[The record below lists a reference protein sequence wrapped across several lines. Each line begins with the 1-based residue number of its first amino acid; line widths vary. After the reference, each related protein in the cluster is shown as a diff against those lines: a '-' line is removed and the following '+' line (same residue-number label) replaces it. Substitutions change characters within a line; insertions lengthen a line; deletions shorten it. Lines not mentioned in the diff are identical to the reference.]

1 MTPPDPPPPRRRRR
15 WRRLLLLGAAPAL
28 LPLSWLVG
36 DGLVD
41 DAGPVD
47 VAVVL
52 GNKVHPSGV
61 PSQHLRERLERGLAL
76 YREGRVHALLVSG
89 GLGREGHQEADVM
102 ARWLI
107 ERGVPAE
114 CVLRDPHGNT
124 TRDTAVNAAQI
135 MAARGW
141 TKAVVISQYFH
152 LTRAKLALRRA
163 GVEDVQGA
171 RAELNLTWKEPYSL
185 AREVAGLYYYALRTD
200 F

>member
-1 MTPPDPPPPRRRRR
+1 MDTPTPPPPPRRRR

-28 LPLSWLVG
+28 LPLGWLVG

-41 DAGPVD
+41 DSGAAD

-52 GNKVHPSGV
+52 GNKVHPSGI
-61 PSQHLRERLERGLAL
+61 PSQHLRERLERALAL
-76 YREGRVHALLVSG
+76 FREGRVQALLVSG

-114 CVLRDPHGNT
+114 RVLRDPHGNT
-124 TRDTAVNAAQI
+124 THDTALNAARI
-135 MAARGW
+135 MGERGW
-141 TKAVVISQYFH
+141 TRALVISQYFH

-163 GVEDVQGA
+163 GVADVQGA
-171 RAELNLTWKEPYSL
+171 HAELNLTWKEPYSL
-185 AREVAGLYYYALRTD
+185 AREVAGLYYYALRRD